1 MEIDIQETDVDCGC
15 IPIEYDANGLPIGIT
30 VDELFDKLGNKLIA
44 HYGEDFRVM
53 LNVARAERGLLPL

>member
-1 MEIDIQETDVDCGC
+1 MDFETQETDVDCGC
-15 IPIEYDANGLPIGIT
+15 IPIEYDTNGRPVGIT